1 MIQSTTWLLTEMCKT
16 HLKSDWQDINPDDT
30 TSFFDGTVSSPD
42 KLLTFVQHCK
52 LDTHYQMAI
61 AAKV

>member
-1 MIQSTTWLLTEMCKT
+1 MCKT
-16 HLKSDWQDINPDDT
+16 HLKSDWQDINPDGA

>member
-16 HLKSDWQDINPDDT
+16 HLKSDWQDINPDGA